1 MMSNIAFSEN
11 GCVKYF
17 FCAVVVRKACTTFLL
32 PPRAGQETP
41 DDCFLSSVRNAAKV
55 RVNRGQERPWKGQN
69 EEGKLSIRPLR
80 RMRSGAPF
88 FACGLGKAGK
98 SRELLSRDF
107 VRPRARKTQ
116 WGENRFPFNTVGR
129 FFYAI
134 NLTWV
139 RNHYCKLGFLSALL
153 NYYLMQ
159 YVFPFICHA
168 PYEGVTKVDK
178 SYFRP

>member
-88 FACGLGKAGK
+88 FC
-98 SRELLSRDF
+98 
-107 VRPRARKTQ
+107 VRPWESRKVQRVTFQ
-116 WGENRFPFNTVGR
+116 RLQIILNSVSFPPFWITT
-129 FFYAI
+129 YDS
-134 NLTWV
+134 L
-139 RNHYCKLGFLSALL
+139 
-153 NYYLMQ
+153 Q
-159 YVFPFICHA
+159 YIFPFILYVMYH
-168 PYEGVTKVDK
+168 TKALHNYVDK
-178 SYFRP
+178 NCFRP